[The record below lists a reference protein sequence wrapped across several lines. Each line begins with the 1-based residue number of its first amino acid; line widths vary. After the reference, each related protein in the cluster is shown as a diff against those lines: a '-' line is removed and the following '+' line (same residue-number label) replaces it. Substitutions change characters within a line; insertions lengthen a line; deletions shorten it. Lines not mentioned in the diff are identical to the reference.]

1 MMVKEECFAISRYG
15 GNIGSYAEIAKLPV
29 YERRMLL
36 NNLARDAKK
45 QQEEQD
51 KMKAKAAS
59 QSSSK
64 RRKL

>member
-1 MMVKEECFAISRYG
+1 MVKEECFAISRYG
-15 GNIGSYAEIAKLPV
+15 GNLGSYTEIARLPV

-36 NNLARDAKK
+36 HHLAKDAKK

-51 KMKAKAAS
+51 KLKAKSANK
-59 QSSSK
+59 SSLN

>member
-1 MMVKEECFAISRYG
+1 MVKQECFAISRYG
-15 GNIGSYAEIAKLPV
+15 GNLGSYIEIARLPV

-36 NNLARDAKK
+36 HNLAKDAKK

-51 KMKAKAAS
+51 KMKAKSAN
-59 QSSSK
+59 QSSMK